1 MRRVV
6 RSSVSFRKALAS
18 RAPLVKWTPYRLGS
32 SVAVW
37 VDAMETQSF
46 SFGAGSKVS
55 EWRDLSA
62 NKRHL
67 VQAAGASQPQRF
79 DNYIGGNPAV
89 VFAYSL
95 GTFIRNSFGL
105 IPQPFTM
112 AFVLGTASEEFNQS
126 AMLLASAN
134 IDDPTANASATCIN
148 YFSNTNPNPP
158 WYLNQFAG
166 TGVSIAQGEVAD
178 DSDYLGVFQFNGA
191 SSSQS
196 TNGTN
201 VGSLDVG
208 TRPLSGLEIGGWNN
222 GGNSATVFMGEAL
235 VINRSLTSDER
246 LSLEGYFAWKW
257 NLSGKLPANHR
268 FKNSIPR

>member
-6 RSSVSFRKALAS
+6 RSSVSFRKALTS
-18 RAPLVKWTPYRLGS
+18 RAALVKWTPYRLGS

-37 VDAMETQSF
+37 VDAMETKSF
-46 SFGAGSKVS
+46 SFRAGSYVS
-55 EWRDLSA
+55 AWRDLSA
-62 NKRHL
+62 NNRHL

-89 VFAYSL
+89 VFSGNL

-112 AFVLGTASEEFNQS
+112 AFVLKTFSEEFNQS

-134 IDDPTANASATCIN
+134 IDDPTPNASATCIN
-148 YFSNTNPNPP
+148 YFSNNNPFPP
-158 WYLNQFAG
+158 WNLNQFAG
-166 TGVSIAQGEVAD
+166 TGTAIDEGEVAD
-178 DSDYLGVFQFNGA
+178 DSEYLGVFQFNGA
-191 SSSQS
+191 LSSQS
-196 TNGTN
+196 VNGTN

-208 TRPLSGLEIGGWNN
+208 TRPLSGLEIGAWNN
-222 GGNSATVFMGEAL
+222 GGNSSSVIMGEAL
-235 VINRSLTSDER
+235 VINRGLTSDER

-257 NLSGKLPANHR
+257 NLSGNLPANHR